1 MTCSPRTRERVR
13 EAAAELRAC
22 DGVVAVDVLAP
33 SEGLHARWSLEL
45 VTTDHL
51 AAPVL
56 ERLAANRFALADV
69 SPQGGQFYAVAVA

>member
-1 MTCSPRTRERVR
+1 MSCSPRTRERVR

-51 AAPVL
+51 DAPVL
-56 ERLAANRFALADV
+56 ERLAANRLELADV
-69 SPQGGQFYAVAVA
+69 SPQGENYHALASP